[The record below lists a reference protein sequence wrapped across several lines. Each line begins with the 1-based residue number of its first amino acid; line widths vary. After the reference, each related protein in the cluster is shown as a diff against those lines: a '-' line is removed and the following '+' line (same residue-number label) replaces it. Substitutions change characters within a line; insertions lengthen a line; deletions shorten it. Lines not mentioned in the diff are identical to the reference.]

1 MVSLKELV
9 KKEEIVLPGNAA
21 CQGCPATLG
30 LRYVGKALGNNI
42 VLVIPASCSSII
54 QGPYPKLAIKVPILN
69 IAFAAAA
76 AAASG
81 IWRAYRKR
89 GINNVQVVVWAG
101 DGGTFDIGLQ
111 ALSGAA
117 ERNENILYICYDN
130 EAYMNTG
137 IQRSSATPFGAWTT
151 TTVSGKKENK
161 KDVALMLISQGLPY
175 VATASL
181 AFPFDFIEK
190 VSKASKIKGFKFIHL
205 HAPCPPGWG
214 FPPEKLIEISR
225 LAVLTGMWIL
235 YEAEHGKLRLT
246 SVSRHLIDKSKRKP
260 IVEYLRLQKRFRNLK
275 DDDIFKLQKY
285 VDETWNRIKDLV
297 TDSGG
302 YNKNA
307 L

>member
-1 MVSLKELV
+1 MVTLKELV
-9 KKEEIVLPGNAA
+9 DKEEIVYPGNAA

-30 LRYVGKALGNNI
+30 LRFLGKALGKNI

-54 QGPYPKLAIKVPILN
+54 QGPYPYSALKVPVLN
-69 IAFAAAA
+69 IAFAASAA
-76 AAASG
+76 TASG
-81 IWRAYRKR
+81 IWRAFKKKGRR
-89 GINNVQVVVWAG
+89 NVQVIVWAG

-137 IQRSSATPFGAWTT
+137 IQRSSATPPGAWTT
-151 TTVSGKKENK
+151 TTVTGKKEYK
-161 KDVALMLISQGLPY
+161 KDLALMLVTQGVPY

-181 AFPFDFIEK
+181 AYPFDFIEK
-190 VSKASKIKGFKFIHL
+190 LRKASRIEGFKFIHL

-235 YEAEHGKLRLT
+235 YEAEYGRLKLT
-246 SVSRHLIDKSKRKP
+246 GPSRHLLSKSRRKP
-260 IVEYLRLQKRFRNLK
+260 VVEYLKMQKRFRHLK
-275 DDDIFKLQKY
+275 PEDYERIQNY
-285 VDETWNRIKDLV
+285 VDYMWDRLKGLLEGSDG
-297 TDSGG
+297 S
-302 YNKNA
+302 
-307 L
+307 